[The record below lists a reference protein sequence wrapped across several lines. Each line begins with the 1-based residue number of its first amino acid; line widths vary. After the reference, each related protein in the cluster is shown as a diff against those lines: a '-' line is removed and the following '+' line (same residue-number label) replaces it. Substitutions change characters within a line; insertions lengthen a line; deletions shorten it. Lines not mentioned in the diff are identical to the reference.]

1 MSIYVCPSICV
12 YLCVFILNI
21 YVYQSTH
28 TFYSWMS
35 LQDAKSLSICV
46 YMCLFVCVYLY
57 VSINWCSVYLHLSH
71 ILSICIYLTSISI
84 CLSICPYLCIYLHVS
99 NSTYTHPRH
108 PCHMSPSVS
117 VYVSRSVSVYV
128 SICECLCL
136 YGTHNTR
143 TCLYTC
149 VARWWR
155 VVNHTGIVRVRDA
168 GFAPAHPFVRAGPSD
183 TRDVRPLCTLFP
195 VWWRGFHSIHEL
207 MSPPCGGLRGWV
219 AEPDASHELG

>member
-1 MSIYVCPSICV
+1 
-12 YLCVFILNI
+12 
-21 YVYQSTH
+21 
-28 TFYSWMS
+28 
-35 LQDAKSLSICV
+35 
-46 YMCLFVCVYLY
+46 MCLFVCVYLY
-57 VSINWCSVYLHLSH
+57 VSINWCSVYMHLSH

-84 CLSICPYLCIYLHVS
+84 CLSICPYLCLSICIYLHVS

-108 PCHMSPSVS
+108 PCHMSLSVS